1 MKTKIVSAVFR
12 KMNKSIR
19 LQILMIVLIAFLI
32 LVSAFSYTSSLLIF
46 GNARIIEKKNIK
58 RDVERLLSELDLQID
73 IIRTTAG
80 DWAPWDDTYEFI
92 QGNGDD
98 YIQNNLNNETLANLN
113 VEMML
118 FVDNDNQLFFG
129 KMIDLDTVSEVAIP
143 ESVIKNI
150 LKCESLFIH
159 RHETDGHAGIL
170 SDPRGLMIISSEPI
184 LTSQKMGPIRGTL
197 IVGRW
202 LNQKLLDQ
210 IKQRIQLDIN
220 FYQTKE
226 DSLSEKLLSIKNE
239 LKTEKSIHIHPK
251 NNQIISG
258 YTLLN
263 DVIGDPALLMEV
275 NSLREAIDQARKS
288 MRYLIFTVLIIVIII
303 TAIIWFMLEKRIL
316 LRLTSVVSDIRNI
329 SREGSASSRVNETGS
344 DEIFVLANSVN
355 NMLDYLE
362 DLKQREWEN
371 EQNYRELFNGMKETV
386 WIINMN
392 GKLIDINDTA
402 SKELGY
408 SKEELLSLGLT
419 GIDENWEKDYIANQK
434 KFFAS
439 GEIEIY
445 NTTFITK
452 DGKDIPVEIYSSL
465 VKYHSDKAILCVA
478 RDITLRKR
486 AEDKIKSL
494 LDEKEMLLKE
504 THHRIKNNMS
514 IIKSLLS
521 MQAKQ
526 QKNPESAKILLD
538 AASRVQS
545 MAVLYNSLYR
555 SKTYNELNVKD
566 FLPPLINEISSQF
579 QIEKSV
585 QIVIEIEDIILP
597 AKILST
603 LAILINE
610 CITNSMKHA
619 FHKTN
624 NPQITVSLSK
634 AGELMVLRYSD
645 NGCGIPDA
653 VSLQTSDTFGMSLI
667 MMLVSNING
676 RLSTE
681 NDHGLHLIIE
691 FEI

>member
-32 LVSAFSYTSSLLIF
+32 LVSAFSYTSRLLIF
-46 GNARIIEKKNIK
+46 GNARIIEEKNIK

-73 IIRTTAG
+73 IIKTTAG

-92 QGNGDD
+92 QYIGND
-98 YIQNNLNNETLANLN
+98 YILNNLNNETFANLN

-118 FVDNDNQLFFG
+118 FVDNDNQLVFG
-129 KMIDLDTVSEVAIP
+129 KMIDLDTVSEVAM
-143 ESVIKNI
+143 SDSLMKNI
-150 LKCESLFIH
+150 LKSNSLFIH

-170 SDPRGLMIISSEPI
+170 SDPRGLMLVSSEPI
-184 LTSQKMGPIRGTL
+184 VTSQQMGPIRGTL

-220 FYQTKE
+220 FYQIKE

-239 LKTEKSIHIHPK
+239 LKTEKTIHIYPK
-251 NNQIISG
+251 DKQIISG
-258 YTLLN
+258 YSLVN
-263 DVIGDPALLMEV
+263 DVKGNPALLMEV
-275 NSLREAIDQARKS
+275 NSLREAIGQARKS

-303 TAIIWFMLEKRIL
+303 TAIIWIMLEKRIL
-316 LRLTSVVSDIRNI
+316 MRLTSVVSDIRII
-329 SREGSASSRVNETGS
+329 SRQGSASSRVNETGS

-362 DLKQREWEN
+362 DLKRRELEN

-392 GKLIDINDTA
+392 GRLIDINDTA

-445 NTTFITK
+445 NTTFVTK
-452 DGKDIPVEIYSSL
+452 EGKDIPVEIYSSL
-465 VKYHSDKAILCVA
+465 VRYRSDKAILCVA

-486 AEDKIKSL
+486 AEDRIKSL

-579 QIEKSV
+579 PTGEKV
-585 QIVIEIEDIILP
+585 HNIIEIDNVILP
-597 AKILST
+597 AKTLST

-619 FHKTN
+619 FNETA

-634 AGELMVLRYSD
+634 IEKVIVLKYSD

-653 VSLQTSDTFGMSLI
+653 TTLQSSDSFGMSLI
-667 MMLVSNING
+667 NMLVSNING
-676 RLSTE
+676 RLTTE